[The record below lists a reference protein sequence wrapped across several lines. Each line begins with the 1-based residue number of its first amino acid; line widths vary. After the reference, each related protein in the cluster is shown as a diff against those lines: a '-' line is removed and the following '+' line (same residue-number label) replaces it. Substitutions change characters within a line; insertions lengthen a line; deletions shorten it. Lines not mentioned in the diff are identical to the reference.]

1 MRLVGRLRK
10 DAIASWE
17 FEEAFWLPFRA
28 YPDWGFFELS
38 VTLGSEAF
46 WGNAPLLVCFWGDFS
61 KVSRGGTGTTSPIG
75 SFPTRNCGIGVSL
88 VPSTF
93 LSAAISNKG
102 LAFEE
107 APFSLRGFLS

>member
-38 VTLGSEAF
+38 VTLGTEVF
-46 WGNAPLLVCFWGDFS
+46 WGNAPLFVCFWGAPP
-61 KVSRGGTGTTSPIG
+61 KLVAAEPARLPPLAVSRREIAALG
-75 SFPTRNCGIGVSL
+75 FPLILRLFFICGH
-88 VPSTF
+88 
-93 LSAAISNKG
+93 
-102 LAFEE
+102 FEKR
-107 APFSLRGFLS
+107 PGF